1 LKRSWG
7 IFFLWLAALLF
18 ALNTGRDLA
27 FDLLYFVTGVILLAL
42 WWAWANLRGL
52 QLRRVT
58 RPQRSQVGR
67 YLEESLELTNN
78 SRWPK
83 LWVEVLDQSDLPGHQ
98 ISRVVNSLGQRATSR
113 WQARTLCRLRGR
125 FTLGPLALTSGDPL
139 GLFRFTRKAPGT
151 LALVVV
157 PATVAIPQ
165 FSPPSGYL
173 AGGELIHRRTP
184 YITTSVS
191 TVRDYVPG
199 DSFNRIHW
207 KSTARTGRLI
217 SKEFELDP
225 LADVWIFLDMHE
237 GAQAESPWT
246 VQPWEPMGWMRPHEA
261 RLDLPPSTTE
271 YGVTIAA
278 SLAQHFIRL
287 DRAVGFL
294 SYAGQREV
302 VQPDRGERQLD
313 RLLDILAVIQPEG
326 HIPLPHILATEG
338 ARLGRHSTL
347 IVVTSS
353 SDPAWVQTLRGLR
366 ARGVH
371 GIAILLAARTF
382 GPAADWSEALGE
394 LQIGGLPAYLVRR
407 GDDLSSALARPVSLG
422 GPGSGGPTR
431 PYSVRPGSNGN
442 PGQTNAAI

>member
-1 LKRSWG
+1 LKSSWG
-7 IFFLWLAALLF
+7 IFVVWLVALLF

-42 WWAWANLRGL
+42 WWGWANLRGL

-67 YLEESLELTNN
+67 YLEESLELTNR

-83 LWVEVLDQSDLPGHQ
+83 LWVEVVDQSDLPGHQ
-98 ISRVVNSLGQRATSR
+98 ISRVVNSLGRGATSR

-125 FTLGPLALTSGDPL
+125 FILGPLSLTSGDPL

-151 LALVVV
+151 LSLVVV
-157 PATVAIPQ
+157 PATIAIPQ

-184 YITTSVS
+184 YVTTSVS
-191 TVRDYVPG
+191 TIRDYVPG

-237 GAQAESPWT
+237 GAQAESTWT
-246 VQPWEPMGWMRPHEA
+246 VQPWEPMEWMRPHEA
-261 RLDLPPSTTE
+261 KLDLPPSTAE

-294 SYAGQREV
+294 TYAGQREV

-326 HIPLPHILATEG
+326 HIPLPHILATDG

-347 IVVTSS
+347 IVVTPSTDTS
-353 SDPAWVQTLRGLR
+353 WVQTLRSLR
-366 ARGVH
+366 SRGVH
-371 GIAILLAARTF
+371 GIGILLAARSF
-382 GPAADWSEALGE
+382 GPAADWSEALAE
-394 LQIGGLPAYLVRR
+394 LQISGLPAYMVRR
-407 GDDLSSALARPVSLG
+407 GDDLSSALGQPVSLS
-422 GPGSGGPTR
+422 GPASGGPTR
-431 PYSVRPGSNGN
+431 PYSARPGANGRG
-442 PGQTNAAI
+442 GQTNAAV

>member
-1 LKRSWG
+1 M
-7 IFFLWLAALLF
+7 
-18 ALNTGRDLA
+18 
-27 FDLLYFVTGVILLAL
+27 
-42 WWAWANLRGL
+42 
-52 QLRRVT
+52 
-58 RPQRSQVGR
+58 
-67 YLEESLELTNN
+67 
-78 SRWPK
+78 
-83 LWVEVLDQSDLPGHQ
+83 
-98 ISRVVNSLGQRATSR
+98 
-113 WQARTLCRLRGR
+113 
-125 FTLGPLALTSGDPL
+125 
-139 GLFRFTRKAPGT
+139 
-151 LALVVV
+151 
-157 PATVAIPQ
+157 
-165 FSPPSGYL
+165 
-173 AGGELIHRRTP
+173 IHRRTP
-184 YITTSVS
+184 YVTTSVS

-246 VQPWEPMGWMRPHEA
+246 VPAWEPMEWMRPHESK
-261 RLDLPPSTTE
+261 LELPPSTAE

-326 HIPLPHILATEG
+326 HIPLPHVLATEG
-338 ARLGRHSTL
+338 ARLGRQSTL

-353 SDPAWVQTLRGLR
+353 TDTAWVQTLRSLR

-382 GPAADWSEALGE
+382 GPAADWSDAQAE
-394 LQIGGLPAYLVRR
+394 LQVSGLPAYLVRR
-407 GDDLSSALARPVSLG
+407 DDDLSSALARPISLA

-431 PYSVRPGSNGN
+431 PYAGRSGANGA
-442 PGQTNAAI
+442 PGQTSAAI